1 MNVQIL
7 KDILSSRKEDIDS
20 DNEQQTTETTRQL
33 PQSSL
38 ADKRVQ
44 QDKCCSDMLKCPN
57 FNLSNIEAAILN
69 SIEPIDLNEETEE
82 IIANGDKYVWA
93 NKSEISNWVGPISID
108 QYPINDDPNPMII
121 TKNAK
126 CIQTRRDIIVKYLEP
141 PGIPIPG
148 KIIVNQVNNF
158 CNKINYK
165 YLLNRYFQSKKK
177 RNQT

>member
-7 KDILSSRKEDIDS
+7 KDILSSRKEDTDS
-20 DNEQQTTETTRQL
+20 DDNEATTTTTTTTTTDG
-33 PQSSL
+33 QSKTHSSMSE
-38 ADKRVQ
+38 KRVHET
-44 QDKCCSDMLKCPN
+44 CCTDMLKCPN

-69 SIEPIDLNEETEE
+69 SIEPIDLNDDTEE
-82 IIANGDKYVWA
+82 IIANGEKYVWA

-148 KIIVNQVNNF
+148 KIIVNQVF
-158 CNKINYK
+158 IN
-165 YLLNRYFQSKKK
+165 
-177 RNQT
+177 